1 MAREMPQLPGV
12 RHRFVNAGDLKTHV
26 AVSGEGDP
34 VVLLHGWPEH
44 WYAWRHVIPL
54 LAEHHKVFA
63 PDLRGFGWTDIA
75 WKGFDKENMAEDVI
89 RLLDALE
96 LDRVRVV
103 GHDWGGWIGCL
114 MALRHPGRVRQLV
127 VMGATPPWPRPTPRN
142 VIAARGLW
150 YMVGLAAPFVA
161 QRLLQRHP
169 GFLRGQIRKRAVR
182 RGGFSKEDLRIYVR
196 DLRSP
201 TRARAAALL
210 HRTFLL
216 RELVPVVAGR
226 YRKLRL
232 EAPTLVLHG
241 QGDRVVPARLSAKQ
255 DRHADD
261 LRVEVVPD
269 AGHFLPEE
277 QPDLVAEKVIEFFQ
291 ESARPAAVGS
301 E

>member
-1 MAREMPQLPGV
+1 
-12 RHRFVNAGDLKTHV
+12 
-26 AVSGEGDP
+26 
-34 VVLLHGWPEH
+34 
-44 WYAWRHVIPL
+44 
-54 LAEHHKVFA
+54 
-63 PDLRGFGWTDIA
+63 
-75 WKGFDKENMAEDVI
+75 
-89 RLLDALE
+89 
-96 LDRVRVV
+96 
-103 GHDWGGWIGCL
+103 
-114 MALRHPGRVRQLV
+114 
-127 VMGATPPWPRPTPRN
+127 
-142 VIAARGLW
+142 
-150 YMVGLAAPFVA
+150 
-161 QRLLQRHP
+161 
-169 GFLRGQIRKRAVR
+169 VR